1 LLVLH
6 GYDYGGDL
14 HETKSKMIC
23 KFIHSLVSNMSE
35 KLAKIVETHLKP
47 FRIRQL
53 MGYFRVEEIL
63 KIK

>member
-1 LLVLH
+1 
-6 GYDYGGDL
+6 
-14 HETKSKMIC
+14 
-23 KFIHSLVSNMSE
+23 MSE

-53 MGYFRVEEIL
+53 MVYFRVEEIL